1 MSGKKRKKTTT
12 YHFSA
17 TPAGPSTQSSA
28 TTAASSATKAVL
40 HEKTSVSQSD
50 GHARQHR
57 ALVEVPTTS
66 FAPRVHPDV
75 PRESAPIYDWY
86 SSGDL
91 GVDRQ
96 TTTAGT
102 ENAADHRCRNCL
114 SGGELM
120 CSKCIVAAHRYL
132 LFHGI
137 EYWTGGTFE
146 HKMLK
151 GMGLRIQLGHW
162 HDIDRHCSV
171 PSPSKG
177 KDFVIIDIHGVHDV
191 ALDYCGCRLGGHPT
205 VQLLRA
211 QLWPATST
219 NPQTAVTFAVLR
231 QYHLMSFK
239 SKCSALECYQSL
251 ARQTD
256 NVQYKRARKTKK
268 EKQAADLESQERAR
282 EHARQSGSKRPKA
295 LKNRYREFLR
305 ITRQWQHVRMLKR
318 AARGHDPKGI
328 ANTQPG
334 ECALLCPACPQ
345 PGKNMAPDWEST
357 PEDHRFIHALFVAM
371 DANFRLKRKDDP
383 GLGNGW
389 VFFCEVK
396 AYMEHV
402 KNNWNQKQDRSHCV
416 AHDAV
421 DKPDREARGTAS
433 SGIGAADCARHNM
446 KRPLSV
452 GDLQLGERY
461 LDMDYMFFRSIA
473 GSPLVQFFVSYDIA
487 CQWHIHVW
495 DRLCQY
501 QDGTI
506 TIDGFGKFVTFLVPK
521 FHLPAHIEECNLK
534 FSFNLTRFVGQTD
547 GEAPQRGWANAN
559 PLARSTKEMGP
570 GSRRDTLDDHFNDA
584 KHKKI
589 IALGYM
595 LRKKVENA
603 VAEMVRTRQALQDLE
618 GSLDAEAVEQWEAM
632 ARAWEEDSA
641 NPNPFAMLRKDRH
654 VAQVRAELAAEAA
667 EREAAGK
674 EDVGAVR
681 GDMHITELIAMG
693 LQLEDQQRILG
704 FDVAATGLH
713 PTDGQRRAM
722 IECSSK
728 LRRKIV
734 AWIDLQVKF
743 FPGLLNVQ
751 AMEDAE
757 RAWLAETQP
766 VPGISVSDMKLWMPS
781 AVAAVPR
788 SVVQDV
794 PVKDEV
800 YQHEYRL
807 RIGQAEEGLH
817 KVRRL
822 LLLKDEHSRGVRANM
837 RSQDKI
843 EALNDQTQRSASQY
857 RAARQSLVSLGRV
870 LKCNEW
876 QRTLLELKPDDVR
889 GLPQATFH
897 DPERKKK
904 KRRAVQIEW
913 AKTRARSHRWKEEV
927 DLLEEEMARVQRFF
941 AWRAAHWREQ
951 VGRREL
957 PEGQQLEGETAYA
970 LRQAAVQEELGDS
983 VAEEWGS
990 LAELIRRGRA
1000 GELEEN
1006 EMVAGTEGETGG
1018 DDEDSDEDDE
1028 GEDTEGEEDDPVP
1041 ALPRREIKTTYV
1053 DEILVMEG

>member
-1 MSGKKRKKTTT
+1 
-12 YHFSA
+12 
-17 TPAGPSTQSSA
+17 
-28 TTAASSATKAVL
+28 
-40 HEKTSVSQSD
+40 
-50 GHARQHR
+50 
-57 ALVEVPTTS
+57 
-66 FAPRVHPDV
+66 
-75 PRESAPIYDWY
+75 
-86 SSGDL
+86 
-91 GVDRQ
+91 
-96 TTTAGT
+96 
-102 ENAADHRCRNCL
+102 
-114 SGGELM
+114 
-120 CSKCIVAAHRYL
+120 
-132 LFHGI
+132 
-137 EYWTGGTFE
+137 
-146 HKMLK
+146 
-151 GMGLRIQLGHW
+151 
-162 HDIDRHCSV
+162 
-171 PSPSKG
+171 
-177 KDFVIIDIHGVHDV
+177 
-191 ALDYCGCRLGGHPT
+191 
-205 VQLLRA
+205 
-211 QLWPATST
+211 
-219 NPQTAVTFAVLR
+219 
-231 QYHLMSFK
+231 MSFE
-239 SKCSALECYQSL
+239 SKCSALEFYQSL
-251 ARQTD
+251 SRQSD
-256 NVQYKRARKTKK
+256 NVQYKRAQKTPK
-268 EKQAADLESQERAR
+268 EKERAKR
-282 EHARQSGSKRPKA
+282 SGSKKRRGV
-295 LKNRYREFLR
+295 KNRYREFLR
-305 ITRQWQHVRMLKR
+305 ITRQWRHVRMLKR
-318 AARGHDPKGI
+318 AARGHDPQGI

-345 PGKNMAPDWEST
+345 PGKNMDPGWEST
-357 PEDHRFIHALFVAM
+357 PEDHKFIHALFVAM
-371 DANFRLKRKDDP
+371 DANFRLKRKDVSTEEKDP

-389 VFFCEVK
+389 AFFCEVK

-402 KNNWNQKQDRSHCV
+402 KKHWHQKQDRSHCV

-433 SGIGAADCARHNM
+433 SGIGAVDCARHNM

-461 LDMDYMFFRSIA
+461 LNMDYMFFRSIA
-473 GSPLVQFFVSYDIA
+473 GSPLVHFFVSYDIA

-495 DRLCQY
+495 DRLQQY
-501 QDGTI
+501 QDETI
-506 TIDGFGKFVTFLVPK
+506 IIDGLGKFVTFLVPK

-534 FSFNLTRFVGQTD
+534 FSFNLTRYVGQTD
-547 GEAPQRGWANAN
+547 GEAPERGWANAN

-584 KHKKI
+584 NHKKI

-618 GSLDAEAVEQWEAM
+618 RSLGAEVVEDWEAM
-632 ARAWEEDSA
+632 ASAWEENAA
-641 NPNPFAMLRKDRH
+641 NPNPFATLRKDRH

-722 IECSSK
+722 IERSSK

-734 AWIDLQVKF
+734 AWMELQVKF
-743 FPGLLNVQ
+743 FPGLLNVR

-757 RAWLAETQP
+757 RARLAETQP
-766 VPGISVSDMKLWMPS
+766 VPGISVSDMKLWIPS
-781 AVAAVPR
+781 AIVAAPR
-788 SVVQDV
+788 GVVQDV
-794 PVKDEV
+794 LVKDEV

-817 KVRRL
+817 EVRRL
-822 LLLKDEHSRGVRANM
+822 LLVRTHVYQLKDEHSRGVRANM

-843 EALNDQTQRSASQY
+843 EALNDQTQRAASQY
-857 RAARQSLVSLGRV
+857 RAARQSLVSLGRL
-870 LKCNEW
+870 LKRHEW
-876 QRTLLELKPDDVR
+876 ERTLLELKPDDVR

-904 KRRAVQIEW
+904 KRRGRKRRARVERPASWIWTTTGAEYNPADGAAMNEAVRIEW
-913 AKTRARSHRWKEEV
+913 AKTRARSHRWREEV
-927 DLLEEEMARVQRFF
+927 DLLEEEMARVRRFF

-957 PEGQQLEGETAYA
+957 PEGPQLEGETAYV

-983 VAEEWGS
+983 AAEEWES

-1006 EMVAGTEGETGG
+1006 EMVAGTEGETG
-1018 DDEDSDEDDE
+1018 DDSDEDDEDDE

-1053 DEILVMEG
+1053 DEVLVMEG